1 MKKLRKVIAAV
12 MIASMGLS
20 LASCKSYKKIS
31 SDEFTKIM
39 EENDYEVYEEDFR
52 GYKEY
57 LYAVNEDGTIT
68 FEYYLGEKKSVV
80 NDFFDAAHDNL
91 KAENKSGTIKQT
103 TNKITFKGKMDEDS
117 SLADLEY
124 VVLIKSDDMLIAAYS
139 TSKDSD
145 YIDEVD
151 DLMKEM
157 CG

>member
-12 MIASMGLS
+12 MIVSMGLS
-20 LASCKSYKKIS
+20 LTACKSYEKIS
-31 SDEFTKIM
+31 SKEFTKIM
-39 EENDYEVYEEDFR
+39 EENDYEVYEEEFR

-57 LYAVNEDGTIT
+57 LYAVNEDGSIT

-80 NDFFDAAHDNL
+80 NNFFDTAHDNL
-91 KAENKSGTIKQT
+91 KEANKTGKITKT
-103 TNKITFKGKMDEDS
+103 TNKVTYKGKMDEDS

-145 YIDEVD
+145 YVDEVD

>member
-1 MKKLRKVIAAV
+1 MKILRKVIAAV